1 MNKSLLTKSLLTLFF
16 CFSCNSFSGGHII
29 QEIALALVSYTK
41 GMKHIKLQNV
51 TSDITWKELLDNVN
65 RKSDNWISDDWFI
78 MVNGQQYP
86 ISNSESKLCDV
97 FTDDFLKEDG
107 IGFAIHSVK

>member
-1 MNKSLLTKSLLTLFF
+1 MLTKSLLTLFF
-16 CFSCNSFSGGHII
+16 LFSYNSFSGGHII
-29 QEIALALVSYTK
+29 QEIALVLVSYTK
-41 GMKHIKLQNV
+41 GVKDITLKNV

-65 RKSDNWISDDWFI
+65 RKSSNWISDEWSI
-78 MVNGQQYP
+78 MVNGQQYA